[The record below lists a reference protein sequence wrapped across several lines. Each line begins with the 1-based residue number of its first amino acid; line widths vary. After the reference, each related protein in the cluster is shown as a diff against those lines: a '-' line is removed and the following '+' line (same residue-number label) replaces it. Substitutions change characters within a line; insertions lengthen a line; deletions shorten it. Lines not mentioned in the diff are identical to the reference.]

1 MDTVAESTRAVKSLR
16 RKIRRPATGQAAP
29 PPDPLPVP
37 RTAALRAAARLTATA
52 SRAAPTYREPASL
65 PGP

>member
-16 RKIRRPATGQAAP
+16 RRRPATGQAAP
-29 PPDPLPVP
+29 LPDPLPVP
-37 RTAALRAAARLTATA
+37 RTAAVRTAALLTATA

-65 PGP
+65 PRA